1 MNVMDDFMTT
11 SYYYF
16 QTIFYIRWI
25 LLPSANRIQYI
36 MSLTV
41 SLNFGNHFTLHYILS
56 QLFEVPSTL
65 RGSQNDKAI
74 SHGNFLTEQV
84 F

>member
-11 SYYYF
+11 SSDGGSYF

-25 LLPSANRIQYI
+25 FLPSANRIQYI

-41 SLNFGNHFTLHYILS
+41 SLNFGNHFTLHYNLS
-56 QLFEVPSTL
+56 QLFDAPSTL
-65 RGSQNDKAI
+65 RGSQYDKAI
-74 SHGNFLTEQV
+74 SHGNFN
-84 F
+84 